1 FVVVSILNTRH
12 QTPVAKRTVNPV
24 YAAKDATFDYPLYLS
39 LADKLGVVEFIVW
52 DKDLM
57 SKDYL
62 GEVSLPLEDWF
73 VDRANG
79 TDRAFAFDDSGNQ
92 PFSINLDS
100 TRANTHAT
108 GSVKVKLGFV
118 SPNPAIPVDFHDV
131 FSELVKRSRPSL
143 VSAPPVLTFASC

>member
-1 FVVVSILNTRH
+1 MVVSILNTRH
-12 QTPVAKRTVNPV
+12 QTPVAKKTVNPV
-24 YAAKDATFDYPLYLS
+24 YAEKDAVFDYPLYLS

-79 TDRAFAFDDSGNQ
+79 TDRAFAFDDPGNQ
-92 PFSINLDS
+92 VRILYPPPYPYLHSHFIPSVVLDE
-100 TRANTHAT
+100 
-108 GSVKVKLGFV
+108 
-118 SPNPAIPVDFHDV
+118 P
-131 FSELVKRSRPSL
+131 
-143 VSAPPVLTFASC
+143 